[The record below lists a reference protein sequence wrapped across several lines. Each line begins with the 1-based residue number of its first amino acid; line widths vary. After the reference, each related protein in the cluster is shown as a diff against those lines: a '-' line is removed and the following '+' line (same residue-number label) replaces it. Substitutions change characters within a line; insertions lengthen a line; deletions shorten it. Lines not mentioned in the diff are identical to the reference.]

1 LAVPLNILGADDVT
15 DLGGPDEVIVER
27 DVNFQRCGIE
37 SKIIVQGAPAGTA
50 HPRTVQAIQKAL
62 HLALQWNDEL
72 ITGKITSMNG
82 LAHRNGVTQR
92 YVSELIKLAW
102 LSPDIIKA
110 INQGNIPSSLSLA
123 QLKKGFPLEWGQ
135 QQQSLGFSSR

>member
-1 LAVPLNILGADDVT
+1 MEVDCPL
-15 DLGGPDEVIVER
+15 VI
-27 DVNFQRCGIE
+27 
-37 SKIIVQGAPAGTA
+37 SS
-50 HPRTVQAIQKAL
+50 L
-62 HLALQWNDEL
+62 HLALEWNEEMT
-72 ITGKITSMNG
+72 TGQSTSMNE
-82 LAHRNGVTQR
+82 LAQRSGVTQR

-135 QQQSLGFSSR
+135 QQQSLGFSAR